1 MRQLGPALTTNLRE
15 AARSLYGARLRTL
28 LGLIGIM
35 IGIAS
40 VITMISTGEIATN
53 QARKEFEAL
62 GTDILIIRKSDDLM
76 TTEARR
82 RGIAIG
88 FGDALEVAV
97 AVPSV
102 AEAAPRIRSQGG
114 FAYAGKRV
122 GNGATQGV
130 TASFASV
137 NKLRVTEGRFVSDL
151 DVDRYYGVV
160 GADIANAMR
169 RRGAGAVVGKVLEI
183 GGRLFTVIGV
193 LEARP
198 ESYALPFQ
206 VEANNSVFVP
216 ITTARRISPRAEI
229 ELIIARVQ
237 AGVHYSAA
245 TRDLQTYFGK
255 RTRGLAV
262 EVTSAEQLIEQMES
276 QLGLMALLL
285 GAVGSISLIV
295 GGIGVMNIMLI
306 SVAERRREIG
316 IRRALGASRGDIQG
330 QFLIEAVI
338 LTLGGGMAGLVFGT
352 GATYGICQFT
362 NWDFFISPVSV
373 IAGIGVSTIA
383 GVFFGFQPAYQ
394 AARLDPIIALQGE

>member
-40 VITMISTGEIATN
+40 VITMISTGEIATA

-62 GTDILIIRKSDDLM
+62 GTDILTIRKSDDLM
-76 TTEARR
+76 TAEARR

-88 FGDALEVAV
+88 LGDALEVAD

-122 GNGATQGV
+122 GNGALQGV

-137 NKLRVTEGRFVSDL
+137 NKLRVAEGRFVSDL

-183 GGRLFTVIGV
+183 GGRLFTVVGV

-206 VEANNSVFVP
+206 VEANESVFVP

-229 ELIIARVQ
+229 QLIIARVR

-245 TRDLQTYFGK
+245 ARDVQAYFGK

-276 QLGLMALLL
+276 QLGLMTLLL

-330 QFLIEAVI
+330 QFLMEAVI

-362 NWDFFISPVSV
+362 SWDFFISPVSV

-394 AARLDPIIALQGE
+394 AARLDPIIALQGG

>member
-1 MRQLGPALTTNLRE
+1 MRQLGSVLTTNLRE

-40 VITMISTGEIATN
+40 VITMISTGEIATA

-62 GTDILIIRKSDDLM
+62 GTDILTVRKSDDLM
-76 TTEARR
+76 TAEARR

-88 FGDALEVAV
+88 FGDALEVAD

-114 FAYAGKRV
+114 FAYAGKLV
-122 GNGATQGV
+122 GNGAVQGV

-151 DVDRYYGVV
+151 DIDRYYGVV
-160 GADIANAMR
+160 GADIAKAMR

-206 VEANNSVFVP
+206 VEANESVFVP

-229 ELIIARVQ
+229 KLIIARVQ
-237 AGVHYSAA
+237 AGVHYSVAA
-245 TRDLQTYFGK
+245 GTCKPISAK
-255 RTRGLAV
+255 RPEGWQSRSRAPK
-262 EVTSAEQLIEQMES
+262 LIEQMES
-276 QLGLMALLL
+276 QLGLMTLLL

-316 IRRALGASRGDIQG
+316 VRRALGASRGDIQG

-338 LTLGGGMAGLVFGT
+338 LTLGGGMIGLVFGT

-362 NWDFFISPVSV
+362 DWDFFISPVSV
-373 IAGIGVSTIA
+373 VAGIGVSTIA
-383 GVFFGFQPAYQ
+383 GIFFGFQPAYQ
-394 AARLDPIIALQGE
+394 AARLDPIVALQGE